1 MCDWQIC
8 GSVKDSAGE
17 ELTDSPDNN
26 QSEIVIRAKG
36 KAQIANNDTNTT
48 LL

>member
-8 GSVKDSAGE
+8 GSEKDSAGE

-26 QSEIVIRAKG
+26 QSEVVIKAKG
-36 KAQIANNDTNTT
+36 KPQIANNDTKTA
-48 LL
+48 L

>member
-36 KAQIANNDTNTT
+36 KPQIANDTNTT